1 MSAKPRN
8 NYAKL
13 PWEIRKRVLRLLL
26 DGAEYEAIRRDPE
39 VAAACT
45 ARGLTLH
52 NTTFAAVRRSDDYR
66 KYEAALMETEKRT
79 GKFKWASEAL
89 KNTAGLQEIANV
101 AQLHLLEQLRGIAEN
116 SEADP
121 ADLLRL
127 TNAITKIKES
137 ADSERLDELRRKL
150 RGKDEEIE
158 AKNAEIKK
166 RDADLAEKD
175 QLIAALKEELS
186 KFKAQNSGA
195 VIEEMDKFVKGE

>member
-39 VAAACT
+39 VAAACA
-45 ARGLTLH
+45 ARGLSLH

-121 ADLLRL
+121 PADLLRL

-137 ADSERLDELRRKL
+137 ADNERLDELRRKL
-150 RGKDEEIE
+150 REEKARFDAAETEWKTRE
-158 AKNAEIKK
+158 AELLARIAELENRENKSEGGLSEEAI
-166 RDADLAEKD
+166 RRAEEKIR
-175 QLIAALKEELS
+175 LL
-186 KFKAQNSGA
+186 
-195 VIEEMDKFVKGE
+195 

>member
-39 VAAACT
+39 VSAACA
-45 ARGLTLH
+45 ARGLSLH

-137 ADSERLDELRRKL
+137 ADNERLDELRRKL
-150 RGKDEEIE
+150 REEKARFDAAETEWKTRE
-158 AKNAEIKK
+158 AELLARIAELENRENKSEGGLSEEAI
-166 RDADLAEKD
+166 RRAEEKIR
-175 QLIAALKEELS
+175 LL
-186 KFKAQNSGA
+186 
-195 VIEEMDKFVKGE
+195 

>member
-39 VAAACT
+39 VAAACA

-137 ADSERLDELRRKL
+137 ADNERLDELRRKL
-150 RGKDEEIE
+150 REEKARFDAAETEWKTRE
-158 AKNAEIKK
+158 AELLARIAELENRENKSEGGLSEEAI
-166 RDADLAEKD
+166 RRAEEKIR
-175 QLIAALKEELS
+175 LL
-186 KFKAQNSGA
+186 
-195 VIEEMDKFVKGE
+195 

>member
-137 ADSERLDELRRKL
+137 ADNERLDELRRKL
-150 RGKDEEIE
+150 REEKARFDAAETEWKTRE
-158 AKNAEIKK
+158 AELLARIAELENRENKSEGGLSEEAI
-166 RDADLAEKD
+166 RRAEEKIR
-175 QLIAALKEELS
+175 LL
-186 KFKAQNSGA
+186 
-195 VIEEMDKFVKGE
+195 

>member
-39 VAAACT
+39 VAAACA
-45 ARGLTLH
+45 ARGLSLH

-137 ADSERLDELRRKL
+137 ADSERMDELRRKL
-150 RGKDEEIE
+150 REEKARFDAAEIE
-158 AKNAEIKK
+158 WKTREAEL
-166 RDADLAEKD
+166 LARIAELENRENKSEGGLSEEAIRRAEEKIR
-175 QLIAALKEELS
+175 LL
-186 KFKAQNSGA
+186 
-195 VIEEMDKFVKGE
+195 

>member
-39 VAAACT
+39 VAAACA

-137 ADSERLDELRRKL
+137 ADSERMDELRRKL
-150 RGKDEEIE
+150 REEKARFDAAETEWKTRE
-158 AKNAEIKK
+158 AELLARIAELENRENKSEGGLSEEAI
-166 RDADLAEKD
+166 RRAEEKIR
-175 QLIAALKEELS
+175 LL
-186 KFKAQNSGA
+186 
-195 VIEEMDKFVKGE
+195 

>member
-39 VAAACT
+39 VAAACA

-137 ADSERLDELRRKL
+137 ADNERMDELKKKL
-150 RGKDEEIE
+150 REEKARFDAAETEWKMRE
-158 AKNAEIKK
+158 AELLARIAELENRENKSEGGLSEEAI
-166 RDADLAEKD
+166 RRAEEKIR
-175 QLIAALKEELS
+175 LL
-186 KFKAQNSGA
+186 
-195 VIEEMDKFVKGE
+195 

>member
-39 VAAACT
+39 VAAACA
-45 ARGLTLH
+45 ARGLSLH

-137 ADSERLDELRRKL
+137 ADGERMDELRRKL
-150 RGKDEEIE
+150 REEKARFDAAEIE
-158 AKNAEIKK
+158 WKTREAEL
-166 RDADLAEKD
+166 LARIAELENRENKSEGGLSEEAIRRAEEKIR
-175 QLIAALKEELS
+175 LL
-186 KFKAQNSGA
+186 
-195 VIEEMDKFVKGE
+195 

>member
-39 VAAACT
+39 VAAACA
-45 ARGLTLH
+45 ARGLSLH

-137 ADSERLDELRRKL
+137 ADNERLDELRRKL
-150 RGKDEEIE
+150 REEKARFDAAETEWKTRE
-158 AKNAEIKK
+158 AELLARIAELENRENKSEGGLSEEAI
-166 RDADLAEKD
+166 RRAEEKIR
-175 QLIAALKEELS
+175 LL
-186 KFKAQNSGA
+186 
-195 VIEEMDKFVKGE
+195 

>member
-39 VAAACT
+39 VAAACA
-45 ARGLTLH
+45 ARGLSLH

-137 ADSERLDELRRKL
+137 ADSERMDELRRKL
-150 RGKDEEIE
+150 REEKARFDAAETEWKTRE
-158 AKNAEIKK
+158 AELLARIAELENRENKSEGGLSEEAI
-166 RDADLAEKD
+166 RRAEEKIR
-175 QLIAALKEELS
+175 LL
-186 KFKAQNSGA
+186 
-195 VIEEMDKFVKGE
+195 

>member
-39 VAAACT
+39 VAAACA

-52 NTTFAAVRRSDDYR
+52 NTTFAAVRRSDDS
-66 KYEAALMETEKRT
+66 LMETEKRT

-137 ADSERLDELRRKL
+137 ADNERLDELRRKL
-150 RGKDEEIE
+150 REEKARFDAAETEWKTRE
-158 AKNAEIKK
+158 AELLAHIAELENRENKSEGGLSEEAI
-166 RDADLAEKD
+166 RRAEEKIR
-175 QLIAALKEELS
+175 LL
-186 KFKAQNSGA
+186 
-195 VIEEMDKFVKGE
+195 

>member
-39 VAAACT
+39 VAAACA
-45 ARGLTLH
+45 ARGLSLH

-137 ADSERLDELRRKL
+137 ADNERMDELKKKL
-150 RGKDEEIE
+150 REEKERFDAAETEWKMRE
-158 AKNAEIKK
+158 AELLARIAELENRENKSEGGLSEEAI
-166 RDADLAEKD
+166 RRAEEKIR
-175 QLIAALKEELS
+175 LL
-186 KFKAQNSGA
+186 
-195 VIEEMDKFVKGE
+195 

>member
-39 VAAACT
+39 VAAACA
-45 ARGLTLH
+45 ARGLSLH

-137 ADSERLDELRRKL
+137 ADNERMDELKKKL
-150 RGKDEEIE
+150 REEKARFDAAETEWKTRE
-158 AKNAEIKK
+158 AELLARIAELENRENKSEGGLSEEAI
-166 RDADLAEKD
+166 RRAEEKIR
-175 QLIAALKEELS
+175 LL
-186 KFKAQNSGA
+186 
-195 VIEEMDKFVKGE
+195 

>member
-39 VAAACT
+39 VAAACA

-101 AQLHLLEQLRGIAEN
+101 AQLHLLEQLREIAEN

-137 ADSERLDELRRKL
+137 ADSERLDEFKKKL
-150 RGKDEEIE
+150 REEKARFDAAETEWKTRE
-158 AKNAEIKK
+158 AELLARIAELENRENKSEGGLSEEAI
-166 RDADLAEKD
+166 RRAEEKIR
-175 QLIAALKEELS
+175 LL
-186 KFKAQNSGA
+186 
-195 VIEEMDKFVKGE
+195 

>member
-1 MSAKPRN
+1 MSANPRN

-39 VAAACT
+39 VAAACA
-45 ARGLTLH
+45 ARGLSLH

-137 ADSERLDELRRKL
+137 ADNERLDELRRKL
-150 RGKDEEIE
+150 REEKARFDAAETEWKTRE
-158 AKNAEIKK
+158 AELLARIAELENRENKSEGGLSEEAI
-166 RDADLAEKD
+166 RRAEEKIR
-175 QLIAALKEELS
+175 LL
-186 KFKAQNSGA
+186 
-195 VIEEMDKFVKGE
+195 

>member
-137 ADSERLDELRRKL
+137 ADNERLDELRRKL
-150 RGKDEEIE
+150 REEKARFDAAETKWKTRE
-158 AKNAEIKK
+158 AELLARIAELENRENKSEGGLSEEAI
-166 RDADLAEKD
+166 RRAEEKIR
-175 QLIAALKEELS
+175 LL
-186 KFKAQNSGA
+186 
-195 VIEEMDKFVKGE
+195 

>member
-13 PWEIRKRVLRLLL
+13 PWEIRKRVLRLLI

-39 VAAACT
+39 VAAACA
-45 ARGLTLH
+45 ARGLSLH

-137 ADSERLDELRRKL
+137 ADNERMDELRRKL
-150 RGKDEEIE
+150 REEKARFDAAETEWKTRE
-158 AKNAEIKK
+158 AELLERIAELENRENKSEGGLSEEAI
-166 RDADLAEKD
+166 RRAEEKIR
-175 QLIAALKEELS
+175 LL
-186 KFKAQNSGA
+186 
-195 VIEEMDKFVKGE
+195 

>member
-39 VAAACT
+39 VAAACA
-45 ARGLTLH
+45 ARGLSLH

-150 RGKDEEIE
+150 REEKARFDAAETEWKTRE
-158 AKNAEIKK
+158 AELLARIAELENRENKSEGGLSEEAI
-166 RDADLAEKD
+166 RRAEEKIR
-175 QLIAALKEELS
+175 LL
-186 KFKAQNSGA
+186 
-195 VIEEMDKFVKGE
+195 

>member
-26 DGAEYEAIRRDPE
+26 DGAEYEAIRQDPE
-39 VAAACT
+39 VAAACA
-45 ARGLTLH
+45 ARGLSLH

-66 KYEAALMETEKRT
+66 KYEAALLETEKRT

-137 ADSERLDELRRKL
+137 ADNERMDELKKKL
-150 RGKDEEIE
+150 REEKERFDAAETEWKMRE
-158 AKNAEIKK
+158 AELLARIAELENRENKSEGGLSEEAI
-166 RDADLAEKD
+166 RRAEEKIR
-175 QLIAALKEELS
+175 LL
-186 KFKAQNSGA
+186 
-195 VIEEMDKFVKGE
+195 

>member
-1 MSAKPRN
+1 MSANPRN

-39 VAAACT
+39 VAAACA
-45 ARGLTLH
+45 ARGLSLH

-150 RGKDEEIE
+150 REEKARFDAAETEWKTRE
-158 AKNAEIKK
+158 AELLARIAELENRENKSEGGLSEEAI
-166 RDADLAEKD
+166 RRAEEKIR
-175 QLIAALKEELS
+175 LL
-186 KFKAQNSGA
+186 
-195 VIEEMDKFVKGE
+195 

>member
-39 VAAACT
+39 VAAACA
-45 ARGLTLH
+45 ARGLSLH

-137 ADSERLDELRRKL
+137 ADSERMDELKKKL
-150 RGKDEEIE
+150 REEKERFDAAETEWKTRE
-158 AKNAEIKK
+158 AELLARIAELENRENKSEGGLSEEAI
-166 RDADLAEKD
+166 RRAEEKIR
-175 QLIAALKEELS
+175 LL
-186 KFKAQNSGA
+186 
-195 VIEEMDKFVKGE
+195 

>member
-26 DGAEYEAIRRDPE
+26 DGSEYEAIRRDPE
-39 VAAACT
+39 VAAACA
-45 ARGLTLH
+45 ARGLSLH

-137 ADSERLDELRRKL
+137 ADSERMDELRRKL
-150 RGKDEEIE
+150 REEKARFDAAETEWKTRE
-158 AKNAEIKK
+158 AELLARIAELENRENKSEGGLSEEAI
-166 RDADLAEKD
+166 RRAEEKIR
-175 QLIAALKEELS
+175 LL
-186 KFKAQNSGA
+186 
-195 VIEEMDKFVKGE
+195 

>member
-39 VAAACT
+39 VAAACA
-45 ARGLTLH
+45 ARGLSLH

-89 KNTAGLQEIANV
+89 KNTAGLREIANV
-101 AQLHLLEQLRGIAEN
+101 AQLHLLEQLREIAEN
-116 SEADP
+116 SDSDP

-150 RGKDEEIE
+150 REEKARFDAAETEWKTRE
-158 AKNAEIKK
+158 AELLARIAELENRENKSEGGLSEEAI
-166 RDADLAEKD
+166 RRAEEKIR
-175 QLIAALKEELS
+175 LL
-186 KFKAQNSGA
+186 
-195 VIEEMDKFVKGE
+195 

>member
-13 PWEIRKRVLRLLL
+13 PWEIRKRVLRLLI

-39 VAAACT
+39 VAAACA
-45 ARGLTLH
+45 ARGLSLH

-137 ADSERLDELRRKL
+137 ADSERMDELRRKL
-150 RGKDEEIE
+150 REEKARFDAAEIE
-158 AKNAEIKK
+158 WKTREAEL
-166 RDADLAEKD
+166 LARIAELENRENKSEGGLSEEAIRRAEEKIR
-175 QLIAALKEELS
+175 LL
-186 KFKAQNSGA
+186 
-195 VIEEMDKFVKGE
+195 

>member
-39 VAAACT
+39 VAAACA

-137 ADSERLDELRRKL
+137 ADSERMDELRRKL
-150 RGKDEEIE
+150 REEKARFDAAEIE
-158 AKNAEIKK
+158 WKTREAEL
-166 RDADLAEKD
+166 LARIAELENRENKSEGGLSEEAIRRAEEKIR
-175 QLIAALKEELS
+175 LL
-186 KFKAQNSGA
+186 
-195 VIEEMDKFVKGE
+195 

>member
-39 VAAACT
+39 VAAACA
-45 ARGLTLH
+45 ARGLSLH

-137 ADSERLDELRRKL
+137 ADNERMDELKKKL
-150 RGKDEEIE
+150 REEKARFDAAETEWKMRE
-158 AKNAEIKK
+158 AELLARIAELENRENKSEGGLSEEAI
-166 RDADLAEKD
+166 RRAEEKIR
-175 QLIAALKEELS
+175 LL
-186 KFKAQNSGA
+186 
-195 VIEEMDKFVKGE
+195 